1 MNISEKCFNE
11 LVELVEEIINEVSVG
26 ALARATENNAEKRKE
41 NSDKALKT
49 YYKAQDEY
57 EKAAKK
63 HPEEEP
69 ALYRRLQDVDKAACK
84 EFDKNTHAQAL
95 KDLNLPKDSKVSAN
109 KLFKAANKVE
119 PKRDKEYDE
128 VTGQSDSKKFWKGM
142 RRWNRANDIVYADPV
157 KSRNEAL
164 EETLEI
170 IEAVINE
177 ISDETANSFLEK
189 RVKNAVD
196 AWYNDDKLNKKEDD
210 AVKALIKRKE
220 RQGKKLSS
228 GEKAKLEEAL
238 EVLSYLLGES
248 KSPEEVK
255 EVANKV
261 LPQRKR
267 EYLSK
272 YANVLDAADID
283 GSENVPDGDM
293 KDLERAEK
301 RYKHAKKGANEALE
315 ETLKILELFDRPD
328 LLDDIDTDLGSP
340 VKKTFKKAISSVATP
355 KKEVKVKECE
365 K

>member
-128 VTGQSDSKKFWKGM
+128 VTGQSDSRKFWKGM

-157 KSRNEAL
+157 KSRNESL
-164 EETLEI
+164 EEALAVLEGLFVNDGRGDLFDDI
-170 IEAVINE
+170 SKAMTGKTVMGNVKAGISKLVKPKKKVKTCKENFDNSQKISYNIKEAIKIMEAVINE
-177 ISDETANSFLEK
+177 VSPNFTVPRLISKEDEVKEIAKKEEETTDPIEKKKLADK
-189 RVKNAVD
+189 RVKLEH
-196 AWYNDDKLNKKEDD
+196 KLNVTKDHVFNYHANQLKKE
-210 AVKALIKRKE
+210 K
-220 RQGKKLSS
+220 
-228 GEKAKLEEAL
+228 
-238 EVLSYLLGES
+238 
-248 KSPEEVK
+248 
-255 EVANKV
+255 
-261 LPQRKR
+261 
-267 EYLSK
+267 
-272 YANVLDAADID
+272 
-283 GSENVPDGDM
+283 
-293 KDLERAEK
+293 
-301 RYKHAKKGANEALE
+301 
-315 ETLKILELFDRPD
+315 
-328 LLDDIDTDLGSP
+328 
-340 VKKTFKKAISSVATP
+340 VKKKD
-355 KKEVKVKECE
+355 
-365 K
+365 